1 MRYYMFALLL
11 VICFG
16 VGWKLGQTKPPP
28 PDVNLEIQELSI
40 DLGDFNKSLDLEE
53 DPASD
58 IRAGLLGPPV
68 RRS

>member
-1 MRYYMFALLL
+1 MRYYMGSLLL

-16 VGWKLGQTKPPP
+16 VGWKLGQTKLPP
-28 PDVNLEIQELSI
+28 PDVNLEIQELRI
-40 DLGDFNKSLDLEE
+40 DLGDFNQSLDLEE

-58 IRAGLLGPPV
+58 IRAGLLGQPV